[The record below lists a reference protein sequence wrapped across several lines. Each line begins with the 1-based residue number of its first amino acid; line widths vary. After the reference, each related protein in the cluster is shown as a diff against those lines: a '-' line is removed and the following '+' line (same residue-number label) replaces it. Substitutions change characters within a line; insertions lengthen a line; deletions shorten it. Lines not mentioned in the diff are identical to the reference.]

1 LPRRPQLMREP
12 LGTYY
17 EFRERSN
24 CNALRWERVKI
35 MRHAIILLVG
45 AMLASTAPRA
55 PGASSTVDV
64 EELVTTT
71 ASFLEELNDYEELSL
86 ALMITKDGVPVLEN
100 AYGLAN
106 RSFDIPNR
114 MDTKFNLASMNKMFT
129 AVAIMQLVQKGE
141 LDLDDKIGDHIPD
154 YPNEEVKNSVTV
166 YQLLTHTAGL
176 GNIFGARYGQTP
188 VNKYQSVDDYLPLFV
203 GDSLRFAPGSK
214 YEYSNA
220 GYILLGYLIE
230 KISGKDYYSYV
241 KENIFAPAGMK
252 DTDNYDVQYPI
263 PNLAIGYSR
272 SASRSKE
279 YEYKTTEYM
288 KMTKGGPAGGGYT
301 TVGDLIRFGDAV
313 FGNVLLDKLHTEM
326 LTTGKVTVDDLPE
339 GGKYC
344 FGLVE
349 QYINGHRV
357 VGHIG
362 NLSGIRAA
370 LKVYVDDGVS
380 IAILSNFDR
389 DQGAEELE
397 YFLMERIAGE
407 TEFTQA
413 ILKNYEMVR
422 IALRDGYEAAVR
434 RYKALPGD
442 TQLSE
447 GFMSRR
453 GNLLLRSG
461 RYDRAI
467 TLFRFSVFVFPNSS
481 NANASL
487 AGANMEAGDN
497 QNAIKYYKR
506 ALEFDPESES
516 AIRALKKLG
525 VAE

>member
-1 LPRRPQLMREP
+1 
-12 LGTYY
+12 
-17 EFRERSN
+17 
-24 CNALRWERVKI
+24 
-35 MRHAIILLVG
+35 MRHAIILLAA
-45 AMLASTAPRA
+45 AMLASSPSLAL
-55 PGASSTVDV
+55 GASGTVDV
-64 EELVTTT
+64 EGLVKSTE
-71 ASFLEELNDYEELSL
+71 SFLKELNDYEELSL
-86 ALMITKDGVPVLEN
+86 AVMITKDGVPVLER

-106 RSFDIPNR
+106 RSFGIPNR

-129 AVAIMQLVQKGE
+129 AVAVLQLVQAGK
-141 LDLDDKIGDHIPD
+141 LHLDDTVGDIIPD
-154 YPNEEVKNSVTV
+154 YPNEEVKKGVTV
-166 YQLLTHTAGL
+166 YQLLTHTAGM

-188 VNKYQSVDDYLPLFV
+188 VNKYQAVDDYLPLFV

-230 KISGKDYYSYV
+230 KIAGRDYYSYV
-241 KENIFAPAGMK
+241 KENVFAPAGMK

-301 TVGDLIRFGDAV
+301 TVGDLIKFGDAV
-313 FGNVLLDKLHTEM
+313 FGNVLLDKRHTEM
-326 LTTGKVTVDDLPE
+326 LTTGKVPVDDLPE
-339 GGKYC
+339 GGRYC
-344 FGLVE
+344 FGLAE

-362 NLSGIRAA
+362 NLSGIRSA
-370 LKVYVDDGVS
+370 LKVYVDDGLS

-407 TEFTQA
+407 TEFTKT
-413 ILKNYEMVR
+413 ILKNYEMIR
-422 IALRDGYEAAVR
+422 IALRDGYDAAVR
-434 RYKALPGD
+434 RYKAFPRD
-442 TQLSE
+442 IELSE
-447 GFMSRR
+447 GFINRR

-461 RYDRAI
+461 GYEKAI
-467 TLFRFSVFVFPNSS
+467 ALFRFSVFAFPNSS
-481 NANASL
+481 TANESL
-487 AGANMEAGDN
+487 GSAYVMAGDKE
-497 QNAIKYYKR
+497 NARKYYTR
-506 ALEFDPESES
+506 ALELDPESES
-516 AIRALKKLG
+516 ARDALRDL
-525 VAE
+525 